1 MPPKVSIAEK
11 LDAESA
17 MESHSVLQGAVGTS
31 HPHESA
37 AGHVTG
43 QAHYIDDIPRMAGEL
58 IVDFVGSSF
67 AHAEIVK
74 VDTAAAAKIPGVFVY
89 THKDISG
96 VNLFGPIIQDEVFLA
111 ETHVHFIGEP
121 IVVVAAETHE
131 LVARA
136 KQAIVLELRELP
148 AILSIDAAIEKKKF
162 LTTPIKMEQGDV
174 DAELAR
180 SSHRISG
187 VFTIGGQEQF
197 YLESQAAYAIPGE
210 GNDLTVHSSTQNT
223 TEVQKVVAEVLGLK
237 HSEVVCICKRMGGG
251 FGGKETQAVMPA
263 LMAAIVAQK
272 TRRPARCQFSKDL
285 DMMVTGKRHPNK
297 AFYDVGFTAEG
308 RVTALK
314 VDYFSDGGCTA
325 DLSTSILSR
334 TLFHTDNCYDIPNLR
349 ATGTICKT
357 NLPSNTA
364 FRGFGG
370 PQGVALI
377 ENVLEDV
384 SAKLK
389 IDAYEVR
396 RRNLYQG
403 ETGVTHYGQ
412 PVKNNVLPELFEQ
425 LYESSD
431 YRVRREK
438 IDGFNTSTPQPPSP
452 KMETRNASPKGEG
465 GERALPSPLG
475 EGSGVRLRGL
485 AMTGVKFGISFTTK
499 FLNQGNALVNVYT
512 DGTVQVST
520 GGTEMGQGLYTKI
533 QQIVADELGVRFE
546 DVRVMATSSEKSNN
560 TAPTAASAGTDLN
573 GNAAAVACRK
583 IRARLTEYVA
593 RLWGV
598 EVTQVAFA
606 GGLVFV
612 KSAPDLTPQPPL
624 LKERGGSEAE
634 GVRRITFA
642 ELTQRAWRERI
653 SLGERGFYATPGL
666 DFDYATGKGSPFYY
680 FTNGACVAE
689 VTIDRFTGALT
700 IDRLDVL
707 MDIGKSINPGIDRGQ
722 LIGGLV
728 QGIGWV
734 TAEELKYND
743 KGALLSHSTTTYKIP
758 NIQDIPD
765 DLRLEFFDN
774 KLHDFNIRS
783 SKAVA
788 EPPLM
793 LGLAVFCAVKNALSY
808 LRPGEAVDLKLPA
821 TNEEILMRMEALKP
835 RATS

>member
-1 MPPKVSIAEK
+1 MT
-11 LDAESA
+11 
-17 MESHSVLQGAVGTS
+17 AVGTS

-37 AGHVTG
+37 VGHVTG
-43 QAHYIDDIPRMAGEL
+43 QAHYIDDMPRMAGEL
-58 IVDFVGSSF
+58 IVDFVGSTF
-67 AHAEIVK
+67 AHAEILS
-74 VDTAAAAKIPGVFVY
+74 VDIVAASKMPGVFVY
-89 THKDISG
+89 TYKDIGG
-96 VNLFGPIIQDEVFLA
+96 VNVFGPIIQDEVFLA
-111 ETHVHFIGEP
+111 ETHAHFIGEP

-136 KQAIVLELRELP
+136 KQAIKIELRELP
-148 AILSIDAAIEKKKF
+148 AILSIDAAIEKKKY

-174 DAELAR
+174 DTELAK
-180 SSHRISG
+180 SSHRLNGTFI
-187 VFTIGGQEQF
+187 IGGQEQF

-210 GNDLTVHSSTQNT
+210 GNDLTVYSSTQNT

-285 DMMVTGKRHPNK
+285 DMMVTGKRHPYK

-314 VDYFSDGGCTA
+314 VDYYSDGGCTA

-384 SAKLK
+384 SAKLGL
-389 IDAYEVR
+389 DAYDVR

-412 PVKNNVLPELFEQ
+412 SVKNNVLPELFAQ
-425 LYESSD
+425 LYESSG
-431 YRVRREK
+431 YAQRRDFISKGAAGSLGNK
-438 IDGFNTSTPQPPSP
+438 I
-452 KMETRNASPKGEG
+452 K
-465 GERALPSPLG
+465 
-475 EGSGVRLRGL
+475 GL

-583 IRARLTEYVA
+583 IRARLAEYIA

-598 EVTQVAFA
+598 NTESVQFREGRV
-606 GGLVFV
+606 L
-612 KSAPDLTPQPPL
+612 
-624 LKERGGSEAE
+624 SEGHE
-634 GVRRITFA
+634 MPFA
-642 ELTQRAWRERI
+642 ELTQKAWRERI
-653 SLGERGFYATPGL
+653 SMGERGFYATPGL

-734 TAEELKYND
+734 TAEQLKYND
-743 KGALLSHSTTTYKIP
+743 KGALLSHSPTTYKIP

-765 DLRLEFFDN
+765 DLRLEFFEN

-793 LGLAVFCAVKNALSY
+793 LGLAVFCALKNALSY
-808 LRPGEAVDLKLPA
+808 LRPGEVVDLNLPA
-821 TNEEILMRMEALKP
+821 THEEILMCMEALKF
-835 RATS
+835 AAGTDAV